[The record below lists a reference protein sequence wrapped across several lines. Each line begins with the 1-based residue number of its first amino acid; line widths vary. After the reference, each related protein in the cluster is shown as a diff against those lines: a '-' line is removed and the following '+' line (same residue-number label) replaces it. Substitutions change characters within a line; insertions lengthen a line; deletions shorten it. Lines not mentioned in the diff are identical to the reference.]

1 MRLLMLDNEFP
12 PLGGGMGTANEAL
25 LRRFAHQPNLYID
38 LITAALGGRGEVV
51 QFADRIRIFKV
62 PVWNR
67 NIHHSTNRE
76 LLLYTAQTLPLA
88 LRLHRQQRYDRCF
101 AWSAVPAGGV
111 ALALRRLTGLPY
123 LVWVS
128 GPDIPGFEQRYARIY
143 PLLVPALRRIWR
155 QAAPLVAKCAD
166 EITMIHAV
174 DPDVP
179 VQLIPNGVDLAAFQ
193 PGPALPDD
201 GPLEVVC
208 VARLIERK
216 GQHHLIEAVQR
227 LHAEG
232 VAVRL
237 RLVGTGDSQQEY
249 EALAERLG
257 VAQQVHFAG
266 YVPREAIAAEY
277 AAAHVFALPSF
288 CEGMSIAALEAMAT
302 GLPVVLSRT
311 GGTAELLD
319 DGVQGLSFDWADVT
333 TLTAHLRRLATD
345 RAMARQMGLAARE
358 RALRFS
364 WDAIAAR
371 YLQVLDTPPDRS
383 APPAPQRPGR
393 AELSVEDR

>member
-25 LRRFAHQPNLYID
+25 LRRFADRPDMQID
-38 LITAALGGRGEVV
+38 LITAALGGRSEVV
-51 QFADRIRIFKV
+51 QFAERIRIFKV

-88 LRLHRQQRYDRCF
+88 LKLHRQQRYDRCF
-101 AWSAVPAGGV
+101 AWSALPAGGV
-111 ALALRRLTGLPY
+111 ALALRRLVGLPY

-128 GPDIPGFEQRYARIY
+128 GPDIPGFEQRYERIY
-143 PLLVPALRRIWR
+143 PLLVPMLRRIWR
-155 QAAPLVAKCAD
+155 HATPLVAKCAD

-179 VQLIPNGVDLAAFQ
+179 VLMIPNGVDLAAFQ
-193 PGPALPDD
+193 PGPPLADD
-201 GPLEVVC
+201 GPLEIVC

-227 LHAEG
+227 LTVEG
-232 VAVRL
+232 VAVQL
-237 RLVGTGDSQQEY
+237 HLIGTGDSQHEY
-249 EALAERLG
+249 EALAARLG
-257 VAQQVHFAG
+257 VSERVRFAG

-277 AAAHVFALPSF
+277 TGAHVFALPSF
-288 CEGMSIAALEAMAT
+288 CEGMSIAALEAMAA

-319 DGVQGLSFDWADVT
+319 EGVQGFSFDWADVA
-333 TLTAHLRRLATD
+333 TLTAHLRRLAND
-345 RAMARQMGLAARE
+345 RALARALGAAARE

-371 YLQVLDTPPDRS
+371 YLDVLNATPT
-383 APPAPQRPGR
+383 RPTSRDHGVRR
-393 AELSVEDR
+393 AGEQPVGEY